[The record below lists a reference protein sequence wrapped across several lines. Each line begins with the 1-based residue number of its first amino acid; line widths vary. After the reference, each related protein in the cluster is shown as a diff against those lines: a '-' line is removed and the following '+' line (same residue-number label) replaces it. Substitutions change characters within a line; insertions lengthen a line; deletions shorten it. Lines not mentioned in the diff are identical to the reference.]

1 MKGNEDWRSS
11 LVAILALH
19 RGGRVSRSEA
29 GGKAVHLSELWH
41 LGIPVPAT
49 WVIPVST
56 FRTLSRLNTPVNDP
70 SAWTIP
76 ESMIQAWLAVAE
88 EIGAPLAVRSS
99 ASNEDGHQFSFAGQY
114 ETVLNVGPDG
124 LIAAIRQCWSS
135 LNANPEYGD
144 KSDRDGMAVVIQPM
158 VDATV
163 SGVMF
168 TMNPMNGSW
177 REMSVEAV
185 WGQCE
190 GLVSGQISPHWY
202 LVRRPRGRLARIR
215 LSVIQSQIHPIE
227 EQMAPGVDGA
237 LEWIPVPK
245 RKQQQPTL
253 RHAELFRL
261 CRLGMK
267 IQKHFQAPQ
276 DIEWA
281 RTANGDFVVLQSR
294 PITTR
299 TEPRRRTDVVW
310 TRRFLGE
317 RWPNRVTP
325 LGWSLVSPILEHFI
339 AYPQTQ
345 VELLGGE
352 RPYSWCMPDRI
363 SMHRSFLILH
373 SSCRNARTT
382 FFTRI
387 DASRRGGGVAS

>member
-1 MKGNEDWRSS
+1 M
-11 LVAILALH
+11 
-19 RGGRVSRSEA
+19 SRSEA

-163 SGVMF
+163 SGGHVYDES
-168 TMNPMNGSW
+168 NE
-177 REMSVEAV
+177 RVV
-185 WGQCE
+185 
-190 GLVSGQISPHWY
+190 
-202 LVRRPRGRLARIR
+202 AR
-215 LSVIQSQIHPIE
+215 
-227 EQMAPGVDGA
+227 
-237 LEWIPVPK
+237 
-245 RKQQQPTL
+245 
-253 RHAELFRL
+253 
-261 CRLGMK
+261 
-267 IQKHFQAPQ
+267 
-276 DIEWA
+276 
-281 RTANGDFVVLQSR
+281 N
-294 PITTR
+294 
-299 TEPRRRTDVVW
+299 
-310 TRRFLGE
+310 E
-317 RWPNRVTP
+317 R
-325 LGWSLVSPILEHFI
+325 
-339 AYPQTQ
+339 
-345 VELLGGE
+345 
-352 RPYSWCMPDRI
+352 
-363 SMHRSFLILH
+363 
-373 SSCRNARTT
+373 
-382 FFTRI
+382 
-387 DASRRGGGVAS
+387 